1 MLGTFAMEVAVM
13 GDGVVIMLVGMGV
26 VFLFLI
32 VLMGGIRLMAV
43 RRRRQPGPAAGSN
56 PAPRPRPRS
65 LETSGNGL
73 RAGGDPAV
81 QRAAVVAVALEL
93 ARRAADQAGRGVDS
107 PSWRDS
113 GRVWHHRGPQAVATV
128 LAGRRGAR

>member
-1 MLGTFAMEVAVM
+1 MLGSFAMEVAAM

-32 VLMGGIRLMAV
+32 VLMGGIRLLSV
-43 RRRRQPGPAAGSN
+43 RRRRLPGPATGAN
-56 PAPRPRPRS
+56 PAPRTRS

-81 QRAAVVAVALEL
+81 QRAAAVAVALEL
-93 ARRAADQAGRGVDS
+93 MRRAADRAGRGADS
-107 PSWRDS
+107 PTWRDS
-113 GRVWHHRGPQAVATV
+113 GRVWHQRGPQAVATV

>member
-1 MLGTFAMEVAVM
+1 MLGALAMEVAAM

-43 RRRRQPGPAAGSN
+43 RRRRQPAAASGAGSV
-56 PAPRPRPRS
+56 PRPRS

-81 QRAAVVAVALEL
+81 QRAAAVAVALEL
-93 ARRAADQAGRGVDS
+93 ARRASDRAGRGVDS
-107 PSWRDS
+107 PTWRDS